1 MVSKYSWIVW
11 FSVVMVNDLHAN
23 QSPPAVYPNSR
34 SLPVELAHEDYQLS
48 NLALQGLTGLYIN
61 LDDAINSA
69 QPKNIQLPSDLKTQV
84 IRRLEKAGMRLL
96 SKEEMEK
103 TPGQPEMSMFPSYPK
118 HLGPFKPGEPR
129 IEYNA
134 QCCTAGIWTSFTQG
148 ASTLRNPLL
157 NHKLATWGEGHN
169 TTDCTDIGKW
179 LGEVVLKTVDNFII
193 AKQKADQE
201 YKLWLAKQPKQT
213 SVVAAS
219 THPKPAAQLD
229 TKLNTKSEA
238 NLANPV
244 VEPQAS
250 RPAQQELVTPA
261 TDKVVEVHTV
271 QMAETA
277 PALAC
282 DTAVLLYAELFPT
295 ASATLNR
302 TNIAILA
309 KLADNIKACPQ
320 YRYRIET
327 HSDQRADT
335 EYNEILSARRAVAIR
350 NYLVDHGV
358 NEDQFELRF
367 YGERKPVVMGD
378 DEAAWAANR
387 RVVVM
392 PLKTKTSGF

>member
-1 MVSKYSWIVW
+1 MVRKSTWVVW
-11 FSVVMVNDLHAN
+11 FSVLVMSDLSAN
-23 QSPPAVYPNSR
+23 QSPSAVYPNPR
-34 SLPVELAHEDYQLS
+34 SAPLELAQEGYQLS

-61 LDDAINSA
+61 LDEAISSA
-69 QPKNIQLPSDLKTQV
+69 KPKNIQLPSDLKAQV
-84 IRRLEKAGMRLL
+84 LRRLEKAGLRLL

-179 LGEVVLKTVDNFII
+179 LGEVVLKTIDNFIS

-201 YKLWLAKQPKQT
+201 YKLWLAKQPKPT
-213 SVVAAS
+213 LAPPAVTAN
-219 THPKPAAQLD
+219 TPPKPAAKLD
-229 TKLNTKSEA
+229 TQAQA

-244 VEPQAS
+244 VEQKTAI
-250 RPAQQELVTPA
+250 PAQQELVTPA

-367 YGERKPVVMGD
+367 YGERKPVVTGD

-392 PLKTKTSGF
+392 PLKAKTSGF

>member
-1 MVSKYSWIVW
+1 MFRKSAWVIG
-11 FSVVMVNDLHAN
+11 FSMLAMSDLSAN
-23 QSPPAVYPNSR
+23 ESSTAVYPSVR
-34 SLPVELAHEDYQLS
+34 SAPVALTQEDYQLS

-61 LDDAINSA
+61 IDQVISSA
-69 QPKNIQLPSDLKTQV
+69 QPKNIQLSKDLKAQV
-84 IRRLEKAGMRLL
+84 ISRLEKAGIRLL
-96 SKEEMEK
+96 TKEEMEK

-129 IEYNA
+129 VEYNA

-148 ASTLRNPLL
+148 ASTLRNPWL

-169 TTDCTDIGKW
+169 TTDCADIGKW
-179 LGEVVLKTVDNFII
+179 LTEVVLKTVDDFIS

-201 YKLWLAKQPKQT
+201 YPLWWAKQKSKQIP
-213 SVVAAS
+213 SEAANKPTANLDS
-219 THPKPAAQLD
+219 SSEKTALKPAASLP
-229 TKLNTKSEA
+229 T
-238 NLANPV
+238 
-244 VEPQAS
+244 
-250 RPAQQELVTPA
+250 QQELLTAVR
-261 TDKVVEVHTV
+261 DKVIEVHTV
-271 QMAETA
+271 EVTENA
-277 PALAC
+277 PELAC

-309 KLADNIKACPQ
+309 KLADNMKACPQ

-367 YGERKPVVMGD
+367 YGERQPAVAGD

-392 PLKTKTSGF
+392 PLKAKTSGF

>member
-1 MVSKYSWIVW
+1 MFIKHLQVALL
-11 FSVVMVNDLHAN
+11 SVVII
-23 QSPPAVYPNSR
+23 S
-34 SLPVELAHEDYQLS
+34 ELAANESQAAFYPSDREAPLELTKENYQAS
-48 NLALQGLTGLYIN
+48 NLSLQGLTGLYIN
-61 LDDAINSA
+61 IDEAIGSA
-69 QPKNIQLPSDLKTQV
+69 QPKNIQLPTDLKAQV
-84 IRRLEKAGMRLL
+84 ISHLKKAGIKLL
-96 SKEEMEK
+96 TKEEMEK

-148 ASTLRNPLL
+148 GSTLRNPLL

-169 TTDCTDIGKW
+169 TTDCTALGKW
-179 LGEVVLKTVDNFII
+179 LGEVMLKTVDNFIS

-201 YKLWLAKQPKQT
+201 YKLWLAKQTPESAPAVAVKSPAVQAET
-213 SVVAAS
+213 KSV
-219 THPKPAAQLD
+219 AQL
-229 TKLNTKSEA
+229 KA
-238 NLANPV
+238 
-244 VEPQAS
+244 VEQI
-250 RPAQQELVTPA
+250 
-261 TDKVVEVHTV
+261 VEVHTV
-271 QMAETA
+271 VPSTESSSS
-277 PALAC
+277 LAC
-282 DTAVLLYAELFPT
+282 DTAVLLYAELFST
-295 ASATLNR
+295 GSATLNR

-367 YGERKPVVMGD
+367 YGERKPVVVGD

-387 RVVVM
+387 RVVIM
-392 PLKTKTSGF
+392 PLETKASGF

>member
-1 MVSKYSWIVW
+1 MFIKHLQVALL
-11 FSVVMVNDLHAN
+11 SVVII
-23 QSPPAVYPNSR
+23 S
-34 SLPVELAHEDYQLS
+34 ELAANESQAAFYPSDREAPLELTKENYQAS
-48 NLALQGLTGLYIN
+48 NLSLQGLTGLYIN
-61 LDDAINSA
+61 IDEAISSA
-69 QPKNIQLPSDLKTQV
+69 QPKNIQLPTDLKAQV
-84 IRRLEKAGMRLL
+84 ISHLKKAGIKLL
-96 SKEEMEK
+96 TKEEMEK

-148 ASTLRNPLL
+148 GSTLRNPLL

-169 TTDCTDIGKW
+169 TTDCTDLGKW
-179 LGEVVLKTVDNFII
+179 LGEVMLKTVDNFIS

-201 YKLWLAKQPKQT
+201 YKLWLAKQTPESAPAVAVKSPAVQAET
-213 SVVAAS
+213 KSV
-219 THPKPAAQLD
+219 AQL
-229 TKLNTKSEA
+229 KA
-238 NLANPV
+238 
-244 VEPQAS
+244 VEQI
-250 RPAQQELVTPA
+250 
-261 TDKVVEVHTV
+261 VEVHTV
-271 QMAETA
+271 VPSTESSSS
-277 PALAC
+277 LAC
-282 DTAVLLYAELFPT
+282 DTAVLLYAELFST
-295 ASATLNR
+295 GSATLNR

-367 YGERKPVVMGD
+367 YGERKPVVVGD

-387 RVVVM
+387 RVVIM
-392 PLKTKTSGF
+392 PLETKASGF

>member
-1 MVSKYSWIVW
+1 MFIKHLQVAL
-11 FSVVMVNDLHAN
+11 FSVVII
-23 QSPPAVYPNSR
+23 S
-34 SLPVELAHEDYQLS
+34 ELAANESQAAFYPSDREAPLELTKENYQAS
-48 NLALQGLTGLYIN
+48 NLSLQGLTGLYIN
-61 LDDAINSA
+61 IDEAIGSA
-69 QPKNIQLPSDLKTQV
+69 QPKNIQLPTDLKAQV
-84 IRRLEKAGMRLL
+84 ISRLKKAGIKLL
-96 SKEEMEK
+96 TKEEMEK

-148 ASTLRNPLL
+148 GSTLRNPLL

-169 TTDCTDIGKW
+169 TTDCTDLGKW
-179 LGEVVLKTVDNFII
+179 LGEVMLKTVDNFIS

-201 YKLWLAKQPKQT
+201 YKLWLAKQTPESAPAVAVKSPAVQAET
-213 SVVAAS
+213 KSV
-219 THPKPAAQLD
+219 AQLKAVD
-229 TKLNTKSEA
+229 
-238 NLANPV
+238 
-244 VEPQAS
+244 QI
-250 RPAQQELVTPA
+250 
-261 TDKVVEVHTV
+261 VEVHTV
-271 QMAETA
+271 VPSTESSSS
-277 PALAC
+277 LAC
-282 DTAVLLYAELFPT
+282 DTAVLLYAELFST
-295 ASATLNR
+295 GSATLNR

-367 YGERKPVVMGD
+367 YGERKPVVVGD

-387 RVVVM
+387 RVVIM
-392 PLKTKTSGF
+392 PLETKASGF